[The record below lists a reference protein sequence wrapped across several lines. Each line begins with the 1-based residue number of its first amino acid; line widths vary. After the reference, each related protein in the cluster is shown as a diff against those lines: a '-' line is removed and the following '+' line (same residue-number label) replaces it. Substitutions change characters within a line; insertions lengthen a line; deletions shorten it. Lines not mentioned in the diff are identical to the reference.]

1 MLRSLYCCLLGSRFV
16 FFLFHAVSTPII
28 WFCPFLFFVETKT
41 FYSYLSLMEN
51 NVGLLGLWAL
61 ESLSLIVFQL
71 IPAGLAH
78 WAFFIFLISLGPSK
92 APHPF
97 FFVFW
102 SGLSHHGY
110 LFHIAHGSMWSIPCS
125 YGYFFFLGLWGIT
138 PLFICYFLIFPFSFL
153 TWFWYLYPFYQISD
167 WHKIW
172 HVYVAMLMIFC
183 EVVSLDYNKFL

>member
-1 MLRSLYCCLLGSRFV
+1 MLRSLYCCLLGSHFV
-16 FFLFHAVSTPII
+16 FFLFHAVSTPTI

-97 FFVFW
+97 FCLLKWAISPWLPFPHCPWVNVIYSLFLWVFLLFGPLGHNPIIYLLFLNLSCLFLNLILVFVSILSNIRLTQNLTCICSNVNDILW
-102 SGLSHHGY
+102 SCILR
-110 LFHIAHGSMWSIPCS
+110 L
-125 YGYFFFLGLWGIT
+125 
-138 PLFICYFLIFPFSFL
+138 
-153 TWFWYLYPFYQISD
+153 
-167 WHKIW
+167 
-172 HVYVAMLMIFC
+172 
-183 EVVSLDYNKFL
+183 